1 MCFSVNLRNLLSY
14 EMIQHLQYFRVSGYS
29 YSLSISELAS
39 PLQKSVVTAL
49 TWHCSNLF
57 TFPQY
62 KTTRIRVENLPRW
75 ESAIPL
81 GVTQINPTHYHGNP
95 LGRNCSNRRFAWCA
109 CQKTGGW
116 CQTHP
121 FPTSRWFMCH
131 ATIIITLLSLPV
143 NNMFHNILFTN
154 LRTPTETRTPFIGLK
169 NQDPNP

>member
-1 MCFSVNLRNLLSY
+1 M
-14 EMIQHLQYFRVSGYS
+14 
-29 YSLSISELAS
+29 AT
-39 PLQKSVVTAL
+39 PLEGIA
-49 TWHCSNLF
+49 
-57 TFPQY
+57 
-62 KTTRIRVENLPRW
+62 
-75 ESAIPL
+75 
-81 GVTQINPTHYHGNP
+81 QIVGLHDVPVK
-95 LGRNCSNRRFAWCA
+95 
-109 CQKTGGW
+109 KTGGW